1 MTGMRFEV
9 LQFNTVS
16 ECKDLVARFFP
27 NAEKVEGGAYQ
38 VTEQAMFIVDNKKI
52 LFMMSEGD

>member
-1 MTGMRFEV
+1 MRFEV

-16 ECKDLVARFFP
+16 ECKDFVARFFP

>member
-1 MTGMRFEV
+1 MRFEV

-16 ECKDLVARFFP
+16 ECKDFVTRFFP

>member
-9 LQFNTVS
+9 LQFNTVR
-16 ECKDLVARFFP
+16 ECKDFVARFFP